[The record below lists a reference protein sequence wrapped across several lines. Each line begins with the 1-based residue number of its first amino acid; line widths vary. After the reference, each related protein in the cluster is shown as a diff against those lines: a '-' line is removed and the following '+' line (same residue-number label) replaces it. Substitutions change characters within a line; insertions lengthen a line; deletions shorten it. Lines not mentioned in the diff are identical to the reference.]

1 MFSQYFGNYLLSNGI
16 ISLEQLKDVMDI
28 QKSIHIKVGILAV
41 NSGYMTAAHVEE
53 IHHLQTKMDKRFG
66 EIAIEMGYITQ
77 DILEKILSEQKN
89 AYLMLGQALMDRD
102 YMTLSEVER
111 ALIAYKRDYSLSDIQ
126 LNAIQNGD
134 VEEIVDTFV
143 KLNHLKNKEI
153 YKEYISLLVR
163 NLIRFIDGDIRI
175 EGFSVKDSYTSKYM
189 VIQNILGE
197 HNNLWTGMEA
207 NEETFLK
214 FASIYAEEDIT
225 MMDDLAIESF
235 GEFLNLQ
242 NGIFTVNKSNHGIE
256 MELTPQKLIKFTE
269 TPDLNDAVGVT
280 FYLPF
285 GEINMIISEIL

>member
-16 ISLEQLKDVMDI
+16 ISLDQLKDVMDV
-28 QKSIHIKVGILAV
+28 QKSIHVKVGILAV

-66 EIAIEMGYITQ
+66 EIAIEMGYITPDMLQ
-77 DILEKILSEQKN
+77 KILSEQKN
-89 AYLMLGQALMDRD
+89 AYLMLGQALMDRE
-102 YMTLSEVER
+102 YMTLSEIER

-134 VEEIVDTFV
+134 IEEIVDTFV
-143 KLNHLKNKEI
+143 KMDNLKNKEI
-153 YKEYISLLVR
+153 YKEYISLLAR
-163 NLIRFIDGDIRI
+163 NLIRFIDDDIRI
-175 EGFSVKDSYTSKYM
+175 EGFSVKDSYTSKNM
-189 VIQNILGE
+189 VIQNVLGE
-197 HNNLWTGMEA
+197 NNNLWTGMDCDET
-207 NEETFLK
+207 TFLK
-214 FASIYAEEDIT
+214 FASIYAEEEIT
-225 MMDDLAIESF
+225 VMEELAIESF

-256 MELTPQKLIKFTE
+256 MELTPQKFIKFAE

-285 GEINMIISEIL
+285 GEINVIISEIL